1 MKRLLT
7 ILTLVVL
14 LICNGCS
21 NSNLLSKRLTTT
33 DYVNGIKEALS
44 IGARFGGQSLGKGT
58 FDRETLLNIILPK
71 DLQRVT
77 SVLSTLGLS
86 SEVDKFSNTLTKAA
100 EETVEKSVPIF
111 LNGIG
116 KINIKNAAKIV
127 ANGGTSATDYLRSS
141 IGDSLRNT
149 IAPVM
154 NTALNNYG
162 VNAQFKKLLQPVQM
176 LLGDKL
182 NLDLG
187 NLMAGFIAN
196 AMFKKIEEK
205 ERDIRANAAART
217 SSLLQRVFGG

>member
-1 MKRLLT
+1 MKRQFA
-7 ILTLVVL
+7 ILTLAVIL
-14 LICNGCS
+14 LCIGCT
-21 NSNLLSKRLTTT
+21 NSGSIGKRLTTT
-33 DYVNGIKEALS
+33 DYINGIKEALS

-58 FDRETLLNIILPK
+58 FNKETLLSIILPK

-77 SVLSTLGLS
+77 SILSTLGLS
-86 SEVDKFSNTLTKAA
+86 SEVDKFSNTLNKAA

-111 LNGIG
+111 LDGIG

-162 VNAQFKKLLQPVQM
+162 VNAQFKKILQPVQM

-196 AMFKKIEEK
+196 SMFNKIEEK
-205 ERDIRANAAART
+205 EKEIRLNAAART
-217 SSLLQRVFGG
+217 STLLQRVFGG